1 MENYPLRLNNLSY
14 VKIKQ
19 GPFKILYFPF
29 PKSSQISSIENYI
42 LEDNDRDGW
51 IAFFKNF
58 LWKFSSIANL
68 AINYFHK
75 NDYDDSM

>member
-42 LEDNDRDGW
+42 VEGNDRC
-51 IAFFKNF
+51 IEFFKNF
-58 LWKFSSIANL
+58 LWKFSSIATL